1 MQENPAYRPGPFS
14 TTDLI
19 DCSRNNAYN
28 ESPVISSE
36 NFYDVPRQI
45 DPPGWRTV
53 TETENVHEYRK
64 RWCSCLVTIL
74 LVSMMVMVIAVSL
87 SIGALVMQQ
96 QIRSDI
102 ETLQGLLK
110 VSIQPSTQTATT
122 STPET
127 LPTNTSKTSSASV
140 ISEPNTTTVDQNTK
154 TTTSTEHVTAGTTA
168 STMDPTTIASIT
180 TTIEPVTA
188 GTTAST
194 IDPTTIEPVT
204 AGTTASTIDPTTIEP
219 VTAGTTAST
228 MDPTTIASI
237 TTNIAS
243 TTTTIES
250 TTPSQTIEQTTT
262 ADISSPSFFLIGH
275 FLNPASSCSDIS
287 QDRPP
292 DYYWVRLPNGRPDTR
307 VYCDP
312 TPRECSNNVASMRVA
327 YIDMRNSSHF
337 CPNEFTTYNRGSAP
351 FRLCGKLGTV
361 SCVSTTFS
369 TFGIEYSRV
378 FGRVIGYQFD
388 RPDAFRSY
396 DVGNTIEDLYV
407 GGVSL
412 THGEPPKHIWTFA
425 GARDEVNSDGQR
437 SSCPCIKSQSTFTY
451 NLPAFIGQDY
461 FCDTGS
467 QSEVDS
473 GTFYQADPLWDG
485 EGCGGTSTCCDFNN
499 PPWFCKE
506 LPQPTT
512 DNVKLSLCADEDS
525 ANEGT
530 PLEIVEIFV
539 V

>member
-1 MQENPAYRPGPFS
+1 MQDNPAYMPGPFS
-14 TTDLI
+14 TTVI
-19 DCSRNNAYN
+19 DCSRNNAAYSESTISN
-28 ESPVISSE
+28 E
-36 NFYDVPRQI
+36 NLYDLPQQI
-45 DPPGWRTV
+45 DPTSRRTV
-53 TETENVHEYRK
+53 RETHEHRK
-64 RWCSCLVTIL
+64 CWCSCLVTIL
-74 LVSMMVMVIAVSL
+74 LVSMMVMVIAFSL
-87 SIGALVMQQ
+87 SIWALVMQQ

-102 ETLQGLLK
+102 EALQGLLK
-110 VSIQPSTQTATT
+110 VSIQPSSQNSHQFDLIANTA
-122 STPET
+122 TPET
-127 LPTNTSKTSSASV
+127 IPIMTSSPSA
-140 ISEPNTTTVDQNTK
+140 ISEPSTTTVDQIE
-154 TTTSTEHVTAGTTA
+154 TTTTT
-168 STMDPTTIASIT
+168 
-180 TTIEPVTA
+180 EPVTA
-188 GTTAST
+188 GTTT
-194 IDPTTIEPVT
+194 VLTTEPSVT
-204 AGTTASTIDPTTIEP
+204 AGTTALTTEP
-219 VTAGTTAST
+219 SVTAGTTALTTEPSVTAGTTALTTEPSVTAGTTALTTEPSVTAGTTALT
-228 MDPTTIASI
+228 MDPTTI
-237 TTNIAS
+237 
-243 TTTTIES
+243 TTTIES
-250 TTPSQTIEQTTT
+250 TTPSMAVEHTTT
-262 ADISSPSFFLIGH
+262 EDISSSKIGT

-292 DYYWVRLPNGRPDTR
+292 DYYWVRLPNGRPDTK
-307 VYCDP
+307 VYCDT
-312 TPRECSNNVASMRVA
+312 TPRECSNNVTSMRVA
-327 YIDMRNSSHF
+327 HIDMRNLSQQ
-337 CPNEFTTYNRGSAP
+337 CPNEFTTHIRNSAP

-369 TFGIEYSRV
+369 TYSIEYSRV

-396 DVGNTIEDLYV
+396 DVGKTIEDLYV

-451 NLPAFIGQDY
+451 SLPAFIGQDY

-467 QSEVDS
+467 QSEVNS

-485 EGCGGTSTCCDFNN
+485 EGCGGTSTCCELNN

-512 DNVKLSLCADEDS
+512 DPVKLRLCADEDD

>member
-1 MQENPAYRPGPFS
+1 MQDNPAYMPGPFS
-14 TTDLI
+14 TTVI
-19 DCSRNNAYN
+19 DCSRNNAAYSESTISN
-28 ESPVISSE
+28 E
-36 NFYDVPRQI
+36 NLYDLPQQI
-45 DPPGWRTV
+45 DPTSRRTV
-53 TETENVHEYRK
+53 RETHEHRK

-74 LVSMMVMVIAVSL
+74 LVSMMVMVIAFSL

-102 ETLQGLLK
+102 EALQGLLE
-110 VSIQPSTQTATT
+110 VSIQPSSQNSHQFDLIANTA
-122 STPET
+122 TPET
-127 LPTNTSKTSSASV
+127 IPSMTSSASA
-140 ISEPNTTTVDQNTK
+140 ISEPRTTTVDQKTE
-154 TTTSTEHVTAGTTA
+154 TTTTT
-168 STMDPTTIASIT
+168 
-180 TTIEPVTA
+180 EPVTA
-188 GTTAST
+188 GTTV
-194 IDPTTIEPVT
+194 DPTTIT
-204 AGTTASTIDPTTIEP
+204 
-219 VTAGTTAST
+219 
-228 MDPTTIASI
+228 SI
-237 TTNIAS
+237 
-243 TTTTIES
+243 TTTIES
-250 TTPSQTIEQTTT
+250 TTPSIAVEHTTT
-262 ADISSPSFFLIGH
+262 EDISSSKIGT

-292 DYYWVRLPNGRPDTR
+292 DYYWVRLPNGRPDTK
-307 VYCDP
+307 VYCDT
-312 TPRECSNNVASMRVA
+312 TPRECSNNVTSMRVA
-327 YIDMRNSSHF
+327 HIDMRNLSQQ
-337 CPNEFTTYNRGSAP
+337 CPNEFTTHIRNSAP

-369 TFGIEYSRV
+369 TYSIEYSRV

-396 DVGNTIEDLYV
+396 DVGKTIEDLYV

-451 NLPAFIGQDY
+451 SLPAFIGQDY

-467 QSEVDS
+467 QSEVNS

-485 EGCGGTSTCCDFNN
+485 EGCGGTSTCCELNN

-512 DNVKLSLCADEDS
+512 DPVKLRLCADEDD